1 MKTEITI
8 LKYKKRMVYSVKCV
22 ICGRMRKESS
32 RLKKQKLKKCHH
44 MNLKTTRA
52 R

>member
-8 LKYKKRMVYSVKCV
+8 LKDKKWMVYSVKCV
-22 ICGRMRKESS
+22 ICGRMRKESYS
-32 RLKKQKLKKCHH
+32 LKKKPLKKCHH
-44 MNLKTTRA
+44 MNQNTTTA